1 MSCEVQINTIDL
13 LQKKNIIDD
22 FSRDGRNRILKII
35 DFEKLNDKYTQLA
48 KIKYPNL
55 SILDGQLLFTI
66 DEIEATD
73 YSRLKYVRDV
83 KYKTAWAVPNKELFD
98 KIQIEFDKSRDPGPK
113 EGEQLSLFMR
123 TDASKPKTRLAS
135 TIYEIYPDITEKEIR
150 TIYDNYV
157 NLMGRAREGK
167 QLPFDTFLSLMK
179 TYQVYNY
186 KDTYIFGQWD
196 PKNAVFVTRVNS
208 SPTSKELLA
217 EAIPNLVSKGLDFIS
232 FVPKDVADKYAR
244 SGYTLSSTGFD

>member
-150 TIYDNYV
+150 KRKSGGTKLLTFDEDN
-157 NLMGRAREGK
+157 NKEEDNTEESHETERSIER
-167 QLPFDTFLSLMK
+167 K
-179 TYQVYNY
+179 T
-186 KDTYIFGQWD
+186 K
-196 PKNAVFVTRVNS
+196 K
-208 SPTSKELLA
+208 K
-217 EAIPNLVSKGLDFIS
+217 
-232 FVPKDVADKYAR
+232 
-244 SGYTLSSTGFD
+244 